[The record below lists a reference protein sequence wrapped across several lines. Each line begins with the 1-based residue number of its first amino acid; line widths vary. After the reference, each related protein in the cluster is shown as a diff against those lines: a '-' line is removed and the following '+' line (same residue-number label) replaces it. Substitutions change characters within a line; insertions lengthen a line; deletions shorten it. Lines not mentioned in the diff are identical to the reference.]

1 MQPFKDNEKL
11 IAVFEYPVSF
21 DVQLNHF
28 IPLKVIGKGG
38 FSKVVMGTK
47 KDTGCLYAIKVM
59 SKEFVLK
66 EEKIN
71 QIITEKN
78 ILAKCFHPF
87 IVKLYWAFQS
97 VRTI

>member
-87 IVKLYWAFQS
+87 IVKLDWAFQS